1 MTATTTP
8 ATASP
13 ANASTSLPPTLIG
26 DAIGGSVRG
35 SLAGWAVR
43 RALLGLL
50 ILTLTIGGSAWLLH
64 ASIEPTAELQ
74 DGVSSGGKG

>member
-8 ATASP
+8 PADTATAS
-13 ANASTSLPPTLIG
+13 ATSLRS
-26 DAIGGSVRG
+26 GSV
-35 SLAGWAVR
+35 AGWAVR

-50 ILTLTIGGSAWLLH
+50 ILTLTVGGSAWLLH

-74 DGVSSGGKG
+74 DVVTDDRKV